1 MGWTIKGQPAST
13 YKPKTTRRPSG
24 LTTIVERNLWKIVK
38 NAIKT
43 KKLKAKKRGRFT
55 VYN

>member
-13 YKPKTTRRPSG
+13 YRPKLARKNSG
-24 LTTIVERNLWKIVK
+24 LATIVERNLWKVVK
-38 NAIKT
+38 NAIKAKT
-43 KKLKAKKRGRFT
+43 IKAKKRGRFT

>member
-13 YKPKTTRRPSG
+13 YRPKLSRKPSSLK
-24 LTTIVERNLWKIVK
+24 TIVERNLWKIVK
-38 NAIKT
+38 NAMKA
-43 KKLKAKKRGRFT
+43 KKLKAKKKGRFT